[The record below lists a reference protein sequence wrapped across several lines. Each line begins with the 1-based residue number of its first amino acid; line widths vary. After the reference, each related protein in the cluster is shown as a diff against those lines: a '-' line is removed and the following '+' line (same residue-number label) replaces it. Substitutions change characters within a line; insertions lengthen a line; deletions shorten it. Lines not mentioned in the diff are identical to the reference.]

1 MTFTTKKIAG
11 LFLFL
16 VFSTTALMAQV
27 EQTKISDAELSKF
40 AETFQKM
47 RMMNQEAQMQMSEA
61 ITEEDLEI
69 KRFNEI
75 HQAEMDPAVEGD
87 ATAEEKKKYKDAIS
101 EIEGMQVD
109 FQKKMEDL
117 ISQGGLSVEKYQQIA
132 TRLQSDAE
140 LQERL
145 RAEFEK

>member
-1 MTFTTKKIAG
+1 MTFTKKIAG

-16 VFSTTALMAQV
+16 VFSTTALMAQA
-27 EQTKISDAELSKF
+27 EQTKISEAELSKF

-61 ITEEDLEI
+61 ITAEDLEI

-75 HQAEMDPAVEGD
+75 HKAKMDPAVEVD
-87 ATAEEKKKYKDAIS
+87 ATAEEEKKYEEAIS
-101 EIEGMQVD
+101 EIEGMQAD
-109 FQKKMEDL
+109 FQKQMEDL
-117 ISQGGLSVEKYQQIA
+117 IKQGGLTVEKYQQIA

-145 RAEFEK
+145 RAQFEK

>member
-1 MTFTTKKIAG
+1 MTFTKKIAG

-27 EQTKISDAELSKF
+27 EQTKISEAELSKF

-75 HQAEMDPAVEGD
+75 HKAKMDPAVEVD
-87 ATAEEKKKYKDAIS
+87 ATAEEQKKYEEAIS
-101 EIEGMQVD
+101 EIEGMQAD
-109 FQKKMEDL
+109 FQKQMEDL
-117 ISQGGLSVEKYQQIA
+117 IKQGGLTVEKYQQIA

-145 RAEFEK
+145 RAQFEK

>member
-1 MTFTTKKIAG
+1 MTFTKKIAG

-27 EQTKISDAELSKF
+27 EQTKISEAELSQF
-40 AETFQKM
+40 ADTFQKM

-61 ITEEDLEI
+61 ITAEDLEI

-75 HQAEMDPAVEGD
+75 HQAKMDPAVDVD
-87 ATAEEKKKYKDAIS
+87 ATEEEQKKYEEAIS
-101 EIEGMQVD
+101 EIEGMQAD

-117 ISQGGLSVEKYQQIA
+117 IKQGGLSVEKYQQIA